1 MPKPYAILATA
12 AIAADSDAEA
22 ERIAVSA
29 DLNFIRRSKG
39 EYLPL
44 ASPAEAA
51 AYPYTPIDRERIARQ
66 RERLAVGG
74 IDTVTRRLLPLIEAT
89 RADELMITTM
99 VYDHAAR
106 RRSYELLAEA
116 FALARS
122 A

>member
-1 MPKPYAILATA
+1 V
-12 AIAADSDAEA
+12 IAADSDAEA
-22 ERIAVSA
+22 ERIAASA

-51 AYPYTPIDRERIARQ
+51 AYPYTPIDRERIAQHRP
-66 RERLAVGG
+66 RVAVGG
-74 IDTVTRRLLPLIEAT
+74 IETVTSRLRPLIEAT